1 MILFRLF
8 ARLARFKS
16 ERFTEA
22 DFWLDVLVH
31 IGLVALLGWL
41 VWLLLK

>member
-8 ARLARFKS
+8 ARLVRSKS

-22 DFWLDVLVH
+22 DFVLDVLVH
-31 IGLVALLGWL
+31 VGLFALLGWI
-41 VWLLLK
+41 VWLFLK